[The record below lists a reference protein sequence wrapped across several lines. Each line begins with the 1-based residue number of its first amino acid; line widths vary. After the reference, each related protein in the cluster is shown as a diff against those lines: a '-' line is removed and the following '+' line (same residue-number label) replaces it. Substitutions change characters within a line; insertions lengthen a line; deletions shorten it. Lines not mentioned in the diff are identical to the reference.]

1 MTKKEKNIKGGEL
14 KLATLN
20 VWTMTVKGSELA
32 EIMQTRKIDILCV
45 RATGFKLFYCGVGRK
60 RNGAVVVL

>member
-1 MTKKEKNIKGGEL
+1 MTKKKKNVKGGEL

-20 VWTMTVKGSELA
+20 VGTMTVKGSELA

-45 RATGFKLFYCGVGRK
+45 
-60 RNGAVVVL
+60 